1 MALMRIRVAYGRVS
15 TASGEQLSALETQLA
30 WLRNQACDLI
40 LSDVESGRNV
50 ERPDYQRLRGLIEE
64 GQVAEVVAVRLD
76 RLGRLASECDAFV
89 ELCDQQRTAVT
100 TRDDGRLTMA
110 TPEDLLLTRLKAS
123 LAQGES
129 MKISQRVRK
138 AREQGKRDGRP
149 MKRPCF
155 GYRLAKD
162 RGSFEVD
169 PEEGP
174 IVRALL
180 ADLKT
185 AGWRMQ
191 PVLERYRG
199 RIPLNSVRAL
209 RSWLLNP
216 TIRGA
221 LAYGQLKNHQFAEVL
236 WDQHEA
242 LLSHDDF
249 ASMQVVIE
257 RNRMLWG
264 CHGERTLRALTGLC
278 VCSECGNRLVY
289 IPRRTHPSLRC
300 RGDLCS
306 QRYKGVRED
315 SVLLFAV
322 GALAS
327 QAAEKLAAMAET
339 REPAEAGTLR
349 SQIAALEKQN
359 DPDLE
364 EVIDRKRKRLESLLS
379 QPQGKQELA
388 RKISDPRWF
397 DSLSYEELTTVLHQA
412 VERIVITKQA
422 PSALALKL

>member
-1 MALMRIRVAYGRVS
+1 MRMRVAYGRVS

-30 WLRNQACDLI
+30 WLRNQACDLV

-50 ERPDYQRLRGLIEE
+50 ERPDYQRLRSLIEA
-64 GQVAEVVAVRLD
+64 GQVAEVVALRLD

-89 ELCDQQRTAVT
+89 ELCDRQQTAVT

-138 AREQGKRDGRP
+138 AREQGKRDGKP

-155 GYRLAKD
+155 GYQLSSD
-162 RGSFEVD
+162 RKSLEVH
-169 PEEGP
+169 PEQGP
-174 IVRALL
+174 IARELIAALK
-180 ADLKT
+180 AS
-185 AGWRMQ
+185 GWRMQ
-191 PVLERYRG
+191 PVLEVFQG

-221 LAYGQLKNHQFAEVL
+221 LAYGQLKNHQFSEVL
-236 WDQHEA
+236 WGQHEA

-249 ASMQVVIE
+249 AAMQVVIE
-257 RNRMLWG
+257 RNRLLWG
-264 CHGERTLRALTGLC
+264 RHGVRQLRALTGLC
-278 VCSECGNRLVY
+278 VCSECGNRLAY
-289 IPRRTHPSLRC
+289 IPGRTHPSLRC
-300 RGDLCS
+300 RGDVCS

-315 SVLLFAV
+315 AILFYATE
-322 GALAS
+322 ALAA
-327 QAAEKLAAMAET
+327 QAAEQLAAMAEAT
-339 REPAEAGTLR
+339 EPAEAATLR
-349 SQIAALEKQN
+349 AQIAALEKQS

-364 EVIDRKRKRLESLLS
+364 EVITKKRNRLKALLH
-379 QPQGKQELA
+379 QPQGSQELA

-397 DSLSYEELTTVLHQA
+397 DTLTYEELGSVLHQV

-422 PSALALKL
+422 PSALIQRR

>member
-1 MALMRIRVAYGRVS
+1 MRMRVAYGRVS

-30 WLRNQACDLI
+30 WLRNQACDLV

-50 ERPDYQRLRGLIEE
+50 ERPDYQRLRSLIEA
-64 GQVAEVVAVRLD
+64 GQVAEVVALRLD

-89 ELCDQQRTAVT
+89 ELCDRQQTAVT

-138 AREQGKRDGRP
+138 AREQGKRDGKP

-155 GYRLAKD
+155 GYQLSSD
-162 RGSFEVD
+162 RKSLEVH
-169 PEEGP
+169 PEQGP
-174 IVRALL
+174 IARELIAALK
-180 ADLKT
+180 AS
-185 AGWRMQ
+185 GWRMQ
-191 PVLERYRG
+191 PVLEVFQG

-221 LAYGQLKNHQFAEVL
+221 LAYGQLKNHQFSEVL
-236 WDQHEA
+236 WGQHEA

-249 ASMQVVIE
+249 AAMQVVIE
-257 RNRMLWG
+257 RNRLLWG
-264 CHGERTLRALTGLC
+264 RHGVRQLRALTGLC
-278 VCSECGNRLVY
+278 VCSECGNRLAY
-289 IPRRTHPSLRC
+289 IPGRTHPSLRC
-300 RGDLCS
+300 RGDVCS

-315 SVLLFAV
+315 AILFYATE
-322 GALAS
+322 ALAA
-327 QAAEKLAAMAET
+327 QAAEQLAAMAET
-339 REPAEAGTLR
+339 TEPAEAATLR
-349 SQIAALEKQN
+349 AQIAALEKQS

-364 EVIDRKRKRLESLLS
+364 EVITKKRSRLKALLH
-379 QPQGKQELA
+379 QPEGSQELA

-397 DSLSYEELTTVLHQA
+397 DTLTYEELGSVLHQV

-422 PSALALKL
+422 PSALIQRR

>member
-1 MALMRIRVAYGRVS
+1 MRMRVAYGRVS

-30 WLRNQACDLI
+30 WLRNQACDLV

-50 ERPDYQRLRGLIEE
+50 ERPDYQRLRSLIEA
-64 GQVAEVVAVRLD
+64 GQVAEVVALRLD
-76 RLGRLASECDAFV
+76 RLGRLASECDAFI
-89 ELCDQQRTAVT
+89 ELCDRQRTAVT
-100 TRDDGRLTMA
+100 TRDDGRLTMS

-129 MKISQRVRK
+129 MKISQRIRK

-155 GYRLAKD
+155 GYQLSMDRKRL
-162 RGSFEVD
+162 EVA
-169 PEEGP
+169 PEQGP
-174 IVRALL
+174 IARALIES
-180 ADLKT
+180 LKA

-191 PVLERYRG
+191 PVLDQFAG

-221 LAYGQLKNHQFAEVL
+221 LAYGQLKNHQFSEVL

-249 ASMQVVIE
+249 AAMQVVIE
-257 RNRMLWG
+257 RNRRLWG
-264 CHGERTLRALTGLC
+264 CHGKRALRALTGLC
-278 VCSECGNRLVY
+278 VCSECGNRLTY

-315 SVLLFAV
+315 AVLLYATE
-322 GALAS
+322 ALAE
-327 QAAEKLAAMAET
+327 QAAQKLAAMAAT
-339 REPAEAGTLR
+339 GEPAEAGVLR
-349 SQIAALEKQN
+349 GQISALEKAS
-359 DPDLE
+359 DPDLA
-364 EVIDRKRKRLESLLS
+364 EVISNKRRRLESLLS
-379 QPQGKQELA
+379 RPQANEELV

-397 DSLSYEELTTVLHQA
+397 DSLSYQELGTVLHQV
-412 VERIVITKQA
+412 VEQIVITKQV
-422 PSALALKL
+422 PSALRLKP

>member
-1 MALMRIRVAYGRVS
+1 MRMRVAYGRVS

-30 WLRNQACDLI
+30 WLRNQACDLV

-50 ERPDYQRLRGLIEE
+50 ERPDYQRLRSLIEA
-64 GQVAEVVAVRLD
+64 GQVVEVVALRLD

-89 ELCDQQRTAVT
+89 ELCDRQQTAVT

-138 AREQGKRDGRP
+138 AREQGKRDGKP

-155 GYRLAKD
+155 GYQLSSD
-162 RGSFEVD
+162 RKSLEVH
-169 PEEGP
+169 PEQGP
-174 IVRALL
+174 IARELIAALK
-180 ADLKT
+180 AS
-185 AGWRMQ
+185 GWRMQ
-191 PVLERYRG
+191 PVLEVFQG

-221 LAYGQLKNHQFAEVL
+221 LAYGQLKNHQFSEVL
-236 WDQHEA
+236 WEQHEA

-249 ASMQVVIE
+249 AAMQVVIE
-257 RNRMLWG
+257 RNRLLWG
-264 CHGERTLRALTGLC
+264 RHGVRQLRALTGLC
-278 VCSECGNRLVY
+278 VCSECGNRLAY
-289 IPRRTHPSLRC
+289 IPGRTHPSLRC
-300 RGDLCS
+300 RGDVCS

-315 SVLLFAV
+315 AILFYATE
-322 GALAS
+322 ALAA
-327 QAAEKLAAMAET
+327 QAAEQLAAMAET
-339 REPAEAGTLR
+339 TEPAEAATLR
-349 SQIAALEKQN
+349 AQIAALEKQS

-364 EVIDRKRKRLESLLS
+364 EVITKKRSRLKALLH
-379 QPQGKQELA
+379 QPQGSQELA

-397 DSLSYEELTTVLHQA
+397 DTLTYEELGSVLHQV

-422 PSALALKL
+422 PSALIQRR

>member
-1 MALMRIRVAYGRVS
+1 MRMRVAYGRVS

-30 WLRNQACDLI
+30 WLRNQACDLV

-50 ERPDYQRLRGLIEE
+50 ERPDYQRLRSLIEA
-64 GQVAEVVAVRLD
+64 GQVAEVVALRLD

-89 ELCDQQRTAVT
+89 ELCDRQQTAVT

-138 AREQGKRDGRP
+138 AREQGKRDGKP

-155 GYRLAKD
+155 GYQLSSD
-162 RGSFEVD
+162 RKSLEVH
-169 PEEGP
+169 PEQGP
-174 IVRALL
+174 IARELIAALK
-180 ADLKT
+180 AS
-185 AGWRMQ
+185 GWRMQ
-191 PVLERYRG
+191 PVLEVFQG

-221 LAYGQLKNHQFAEVL
+221 LAYGQLKNHQFSEVL
-236 WDQHEA
+236 WGQHEA

-249 ASMQVVIE
+249 AAMQVVIE
-257 RNRMLWG
+257 RNRLLWG
-264 CHGERTLRALTGLC
+264 RHGVRQLRALTGLC
-278 VCSECGNRLVY
+278 VCSECGNRLAY
-289 IPRRTHPSLRC
+289 IPGRTHPSLRC
-300 RGDLCS
+300 RGDVCS

-315 SVLLFAV
+315 AILFYATE
-322 GALAS
+322 ALAA
-327 QAAEKLAAMAET
+327 QAAEQLAAMAET
-339 REPAEAGTLR
+339 TEPAEAATLR
-349 SQIAALEKQN
+349 AQIAALEKQS

-364 EVIDRKRKRLESLLS
+364 EVITKKRSRLKALLH
-379 QPQGKQELA
+379 QPQGSQELA

-397 DSLSYEELTTVLHQA
+397 DTLTYEELGSVLHQV

-422 PSALALKL
+422 PSALIQRR

>member
-1 MALMRIRVAYGRVS
+1 MRMRVAYGRVS

-30 WLRNQACDLI
+30 WLRNQACDLV

-50 ERPDYQRLRGLIEE
+50 ERPDYQRLRSLIEA
-64 GQVAEVVAVRLD
+64 GQVAEVVALRLD

-89 ELCDQQRTAVT
+89 ELCDRQQTAVT

-138 AREQGKRDGRP
+138 AREQGKRDGKP

-155 GYRLAKD
+155 GYQLSSD
-162 RGSFEVD
+162 RKSLEVH
-169 PEEGP
+169 PEQGP
-174 IVRALL
+174 IARELIAALK
-180 ADLKT
+180 AS
-185 AGWRMQ
+185 GWRMQ
-191 PVLERYRG
+191 PVLEVFQG

-221 LAYGQLKNHQFAEVL
+221 LAYGQLKNHQFSEVL
-236 WDQHEA
+236 WGQHEA

-249 ASMQVVIE
+249 AAMQVVIE
-257 RNRMLWG
+257 RNRLLWG
-264 CHGERTLRALTGLC
+264 RHGVRQLRALTGLC
-278 VCSECGNRLVY
+278 VCSECGNRLAY
-289 IPRRTHPSLRC
+289 IPGRTHPSLRC
-300 RGDLCS
+300 RGDVCS

-315 SVLLFAV
+315 AILFYATE
-322 GALAS
+322 ALAA
-327 QAAEKLAAMAET
+327 QAAEQLAAMAEAT
-339 REPAEAGTLR
+339 EPAEAATLR
-349 SQIAALEKQN
+349 AQIAALEKQS

-364 EVIDRKRKRLESLLS
+364 EVITKKRSRLKALLH
-379 QPQGKQELA
+379 QPQGSQELA

-397 DSLSYEELTTVLHQA
+397 DTLTYEELGSVLHQV

-422 PSALALKL
+422 PSALIQRR